1 MSDEQISSGDLEDAL
16 SAIADEYRISILQA
30 LWELD
35 GATTSFSELHD
46 ATPITDS
53 GQFNYHLG
61 KLRPEFVRK
70 QEEGYKLTTAGRK
83 VIGAAVSGRYTD
95 NDVSVDP
102 VEAGECPDC
111 GAVLETTYENRT
123 VNVACTECDTVLT
136 KGLTAPPVLAS
147 DAETENLPQLFSRL
161 ILTRLQRMT
170 RGFCPLC
177 GGHTERSLLRDI
189 DFDDDFDAPLP
200 LIELRCRACEHVITH
215 HAGALA
221 LDHPAVI
228 GFLFENGFD
237 IRTTPLWEFDWLADE
252 HATVT
257 SEEPLRVEITIDLGD
272 AGMCVTLDEELTV
285 DSYER
290 LNRESA

>member
-1 MSDEQISSGDLEDAL
+1 MSDERISGSELEDAL
-16 SAIADEYRISILQA
+16 SAIADESRISILQA
-30 LWELD
+30 LWKLD
-35 GATTSFSELHD
+35 GATASFSALHD

-102 VEAGECPDC
+102 VQAGECPDC
-111 GAVLETTYENRT
+111 GAVLETTYKDGT
-123 VNVACTECDTVLT
+123 VSVACTDCGNALT
-136 KGLTAPPVLAS
+136 KGLNAPPVLATNT
-147 DAETENLPQLFSRL
+147 DAENLPQLFSRL
-161 ILTRLQRMT
+161 VLTRFQRMA

-177 GGHTERSLLRDI
+177 GGHTGRSLLRDI
-189 DFDDDFDAPLP
+189 DAPDDFDTPLP
-200 LIELRCRACEHVITH
+200 WLELRCLACDHHV
-215 HAGALA
+215 AQPVGALA

-237 IRTTPLWEFDWLADE
+237 IRTTPLWEFDWLTDE

-272 AGMCVTLDEELTV
+272 AGMYLTLDEELTV